1 MPIPELQ
8 RITFASRRVAR
19 IVAGSAFLFATL
31 LSGQTADPIA
41 EAQGLMN
48 KGQLDKA
55 LELLTPLV
63 ESHPEPK
70 GAEYLRGLI
79 LYEKGDLQ
87 NAEAA
92 FAKASAQAPTDLEA
106 MKMQGASLFRLG
118 RAAEAIP
125 LLEKAS
131 GATQQVNVDPQY
143 VLGLCYLD
151 TNRFDDARH
160 AFAAQY
166 EFLPDSASAYLLEGR
181 MLLRRQYL
189 PAAEKATRKALELKP
204 DLPAAHLLLGQV
216 ALARNDLH
224 EAVSQFI
231 LERDLNPMFGT
242 VYDRLGDAYLRSG
255 DYVNAQKSL
264 DRAVLLEPTLNIPYI
279 LLGKVLLEENDPLMA
294 TMYLKHAIDIDAKNS
309 MAHAL
314 LGRAYRTLGR
324 TDDAVAELRTAAK
337 LQETET
343 PAIEPS
349 KQP

>member
-1 MPIPELQ
+1 MRIPIVQ
-8 RITFASRRVAR
+8 YKFSASCR
-19 IVAGSAFLFATL
+19 IVLTVACLVGPFATIL
-31 LSGQTADPIA
+31 AGQTANPVS
-41 EAQGLMN
+41 EAQSLMN

-55 LELLTPLV
+55 LELLTPLGATDQ
-63 ESHPEPK
+63 EPK

-87 NAEAA
+87 NAARV
-92 FAKASAQAPTDLEA
+92 FAKASAQDPTDLEA
-106 MKMQGASLFRLG
+106 KKMQGASLFRLG

-125 LLEKAS
+125 LLERAS
-131 GATQQVNVDPQY
+131 GSTQQMNVDPQY

-166 EFLPDSASAYLLEGR
+166 EFLPDSAPAYLLEGR

-189 PAAEKATRKALELKP
+189 PAAEKSTRKALELKP
-204 DLPAAHLLLGQV
+204 DLPLAHLLLGQI

-224 EAVSQFI
+224 EAVSQFMM
-231 LERDLNPMFGT
+231 ERDLNPMFGM
-242 VYDRLGDAYLRSG
+242 VYERLGDAYLRGG
-255 DYVNAQKSL
+255 DYIDAQKSL

-279 LLGKVLLEENDPLMA
+279 LLGKVLLEQNQALMA

-324 TDDAVAELRTAAK
+324 TDDAVAELRKAAK
-337 LQETET
+337 LQEIEE
-343 PAIEPS
+343 PAIEQS
-349 KQP
+349 K